1 MGLAPW
7 ETVEILIGAGGIRP
21 EEEEI
26 TTGTTDLPTIL
37 YSNRRGQNLA
47 GTTPEDQFSEII
59 GAVSKHR
66 DESDHPQ
73 EEPGEGVIEC
83 TMNGPN
89 RSPRVT

>member
-26 TTGTTDLPTIL
+26 TAGTTDLPTIL
-37 YSNRRGQNLA
+37 YSSRRGRNLV

-59 GAVSKHR
+59 GGVSKHR

-89 RSPRVT
+89 RSPLVI